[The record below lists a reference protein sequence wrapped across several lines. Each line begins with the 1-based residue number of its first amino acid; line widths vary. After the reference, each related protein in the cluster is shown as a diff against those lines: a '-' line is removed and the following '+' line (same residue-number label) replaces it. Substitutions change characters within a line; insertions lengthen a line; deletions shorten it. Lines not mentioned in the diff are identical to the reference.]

1 LHNGGD
7 ETAGPPANVIALH
20 AAARD
25 ADGVVL
31 FSREYN
37 SSLSAVT
44 KNVIDWLSRGSQAWE
59 GTGVTM
65 SPGGRAGLGAR
76 EHLSAII
83 QRQATRLFE
92 TIGFGTHRHRHR
104 LDADGDVTDPATLA
118 ELANFLARYAE
129 HCRG

>member
-7 ETAGPPANVIALH
+7 ETAGPPANVITLH
-20 AAARD
+20 AAAPD
-25 ADGVVL
+25 ADGIVL
-31 FSREYN
+31 FSRKYN

-59 GTGVTM
+59 GTGITM

-76 EHLSAII
+76 EHLSAIM

-92 TIGFGTHRHRHR
+92 TIGFGTHGHR

-118 ELANFLARYAE
+118 ELADFLARYAE